1 MDSKY
6 ILEKS
11 AAGPR
16 LGVADFNCRPGR
28 SVLRDARVSTLDG
41 RGYLLAHTNGPVSC
55 KFSPDVGSPAEVKG
69 ARTSLKGS
77 GPSAGGRPL
86 HDTEKVSLPPPPPP
100 SVSASEPVKRTQSLH
115 AVTHNVTFTLR
126 EAAND
131 GADSSRGKRDHISA
145 VLIIQTCKPV
155 NE

>member
-11 AAGPR
+11 SAGPR

-41 RGYLLAHTNGPVSC
+41 RGYFSAHTNGPVCC

-69 ARTSLKGS
+69 VRTSPKGS
-77 GPSAGGRPL
+77 GPSAGGRLL
-86 HDTEKVSLPPPPPP
+86 HDTEKVSAPLPRL
-100 SVSASEPVKRTQSLH
+100 STWL
-115 AVTHNVTFTLR
+115 
-126 EAAND
+126 
-131 GADSSRGKRDHISA
+131 SRFKK
-145 VLIIQTCKPV
+145 IINK
-155 NE
+155 